1 LAVHI
6 GNHPR
11 TGVAGRGA
19 APDDETRASVVFV
32 TAYEADS
39 VLRFNADTGE
49 FLGAF
54 VPTGSGGLNGPTGL
68 TFGPDGHLYVAS
80 FVLNN
85 NVLRYDGRTGAFL
98 GVFVESG
105 SGGLQGPVGLSFG
118 PNGDLYVAAS
128 YAGGVFRY
136 DGGTGAFRNKFTNGP
151 EGAESMVWHE
161 GDLFVSGHMNDRVI
175 RGRVAVGRELD
186 PLRAERVRLPSRRF
200 RRSLRWPDGCVE
212 AQHVGRR
219 PRRSDGCRV
228 FAGDSFNRSA
238 ALRRAPR
245 GPRSAC

>member
-1 LAVHI
+1 MHI

-175 RGRVAVGRELD
+175 RGRGRR
-186 PLRAERVRLPSRRF
+186 RARTRSSPRRTRSPPITAIPSIASMARRVRGSAACGAAASTVRWMSRF
-200 RRSLRWPDGCVE
+200 RRR
-212 AQHVGRR
+212 
-219 PRRSDGCRV
+219 
-228 FAGDSFNRSA
+228 
-238 ALRRAPR
+238 
-245 GPRSAC
+245 